1 MAAKIIV
8 RDKHELKNLIIRT
21 INQEGRKCSLNFI
34 DVSHITDM
42 SYLFM
47 NIPFKG
53 DISQWDVSKVMCQL
67 PIFRTDLKYTKSP
80 CSCQPIL
87 HRSKII

>member
-1 MAAKIIV
+1 MGAQVEMQRAGHDNLLERI
-8 RDKHELKNLIIRT
+8 ELYSAMLT
-21 INQEGRKCSLNFI
+21 INAKML
-34 DVSHITDM
+34 
-42 SYLFM
+42 
-47 NIPFKG
+47 
-53 DISQWDVSKVMCQL
+53 MCQL